1 MVKHSKGAVLR
12 SPAMHGGALAI
23 LVTVEAVA
31 IGLLG
36 LLVAGLLRSHAEVLR
51 ALHDLGAG
59 LGETHDHDPT
69 PAMSQPQREAATDA
83 VDLVGTTPAGDPLAV
98 AVTSTR
104 HSTLL
109 AFLSSGCLTC
119 AGFWEAF
126 RDPGGLGLPDG
137 VRLVA
142 VTRGADEESVSQ
154 LRRLAPAEVPVVL
167 SSAAWDDYRVPGS
180 PYFVLVDGPS
190 GRVTGEGS
198 AAAWPQVVSLLRNAL
213 EDATA
218 HGQGPMKRRSLP
230 ARWSTD
236 AEREARADG
245 ELMAAGIV
253 PGDHRL
259 YPSAVEE
266 PAER

>member
-1 MVKHSKGAVLR
+1 
-12 SPAMHGGALAI
+12 MHGGALAI
-23 LVTVEAVA
+23 LVTIEAVA

-59 LGETHDHDPT
+59 LGEDQAHNH
-69 PAMSQPQREAATDA
+69 AMPPPEREVATDGF
-83 VDLVGTTPAGDPLAV
+83 DLVGTTPAEDPIAV
-98 AVTSTR
+98 AVAGTR

-109 AFLSSGCLTC
+109 AFLSTGCLTC

-126 RDPGGLGLPDG
+126 RDPQGLGLPDG

-142 VTRGADEESVSQ
+142 VTRGAGEESISQ
-154 LRRLAPAEVPVVL
+154 LRRLVPTDVPVVL

-180 PYFVLVDGPS
+180 PYFVFVDGPS
-190 GRVTGEGS
+190 GAVTGEGS

-213 EDATA
+213 EDAKA
-218 HGQGPMKRRSLP
+218 HGGGPRKRRSLP

-253 PGDHRL
+253 PGDRRL

-266 PAER
+266 PVER